1 MHSNPK
7 AIISQKATPIEATAQ
22 ALQSA
27 ATGANEHGRTL
38 RLSARNWQVNW
49 TSPKRPPPL
58 PFDQVATVARY
69 DASLSVVIVSAGN
82 GDA

>member
-38 RLSARNWQVNW
+38 RLSALQALEAAVRGGAQLELQPFLKHVELRLEGV
-49 TSPKRPPPL
+49 TIFYRRPGKRP
-58 PFDQVATVARY
+58 
-69 DASLSVVIVSAGN
+69 
-82 GDA
+82 